1 MRKTTLFIPM
11 SLDGYIADAKGG
23 ADWLNGQDPDAV
35 AEDFYAEFIK
45 TADTVLMGWN
55 TFDQIVRELSPDE
68 WPYSGLSTYVFTHR
82 TLPDSKD
89 IHFTK
94 EDPCTLLKRLKQGE
108 GKDIWICG
116 GARLIEGIVQEEA
129 INPFWITVIPVL
141 LGGGI
146 RLFPT
151 LKAPQELALVHVRH
165 SNGMVDLLYRKR

>member
-1 MRKTTLFIPM
+1 MRKTTLFIAM

-151 LKAPQELALVHVRH
+151 LKAPQELALVDVRH